1 MSKRLKLFSAT
12 TLCLLVWSCSG
23 FATEEDI
30 HQDKPDDSSTK
41 SRFIPVELFTGIK
54 WDGEHKLILKE
65 ASTSTSA
72 CDSVSGKRCTTYNI
86 SGPFKTERNDTK
98 IEWAGDEI
106 PYYLRTFR
114 TRRFGDVESF
124 FTINNSRDG
133 LVRIFDK
140 RKQWGARTYSGLG
153 NKFPLGYWTQGE
165 VRTYPTRR
173 PIRVEI
179 IELDGPNHCL
189 TFRWTIGEGP
199 IFSRNSDN
207 NYTYCP
213 GIGLKSMQHNS

>member
-1 MSKRLKLFSAT
+1 MRKCLKFFTSAS
-12 TLCLLVWSCSG
+12 LCLLVWSCFG
-23 FATEEDI
+23 FATEENNL
-30 HQDKPDDSSTK
+30 QDKSDKSSKK

-54 WDGEHKLILKE
+54 WDGKHELTLKE

-72 CDSVSGKRCTTYNI
+72 CDSASGKRCTTYNI

-114 TRRFGDVESF
+114 TRSFGDVESF

-140 RKQWGARTYSGLG
+140 RKNGGLD
-153 NKFPLGYWTQGE
+153 LI
-165 VRTYPTRR
+165 V
-173 PIRVEI
+173 V
-179 IELDGPNHCL
+179 
-189 TFRWTIGEGP
+189 
-199 IFSRNSDN
+199 
-207 NYTYCP
+207 
-213 GIGLKSMQHNS
+213 